1 MSTQQ
6 EEDMHD
12 FYFHMSTK
20 FYYGKGVVAQIA
32 DEVLNYGNKV
42 FFIYDEI
49 PATVSGAHDLIHKVC
64 EEKGITVTDFTG
76 IEPNPAHTT
85 IDRARALLS
94 KVGADVVIA
103 LGGGS
108 TVDSAKAMCLTANY
122 DGSCWEVFE
131 NAAKIESL
139 STQGKKEENVLPL
152 ITIPTIAASGSE
164 VSNVAVIANHDLN
177 MKLDYRSDALRPVAV
192 FTDPTYTYTVPPFQT
207 ACGILDIMSHSYEGY
222 FSHSTGSMQDGIS
235 ETIQKTCI
243 THGRK
248 VMQIPRCYDS
258 RAQLLW
264 AAQWSIAHLSDQG
277 RNFIGSIHSTERV
290 IGNYFGFP
298 HGAGIAIM
306 SIAWFKYALN
316 DQTAYRFARWAK
328 NVWGVNPALDEMTA
342 AREGIQRY
350 EAFVKELGVPTRLSQ
365 SRLNVS
371 KELVEK
377 CADEVWERVNTAN
390 WFKPLSSKQEL
401 LDYMMLAWE

>member
-1 MSTQQ
+1 MQN
-6 EEDMHD
+6 
-12 FYFHMSTK
+12 FYFHMHTK

-32 DEVLNYGNKV
+32 DEVLNYGKKV

-76 IEPNPAHTT
+76 IEPNPAHST
-85 IDRARALLS
+85 IDRARALL
-94 KVGADVVIA
+94 KEVGADVVIA

-122 DGSCWEVFE
+122 DGSCWEVFDK
-131 NAAKIESL
+131 AAKIESL
-139 STQGKKEENVLPL
+139 STQGKKEEGVLPL

-192 FTDPTYTYTVPPFQT
+192 FTDPAYTYTVPPFQT

-243 THGRK
+243 QHGRK
-248 VMQIPRCYDS
+248 VMQIPRCYES

-277 RNFIGSIHSTERV
+277 RNFVGNIHATERV
-290 IGNYFGFP
+290 VGNYFGMP
-298 HGAGIAIM
+298 HGAGVAIM
-306 SIAWFKYALN
+306 SLAWFKYALN

-328 NVWGVNPALDEMTA
+328 NVWGVNPALDDMTA
-342 AREGIQRY
+342 AKEGIKCY
-350 EAFVKELGVPTRLSQ
+350 EAFMEELGVPTRLSQ
-365 SRLNVS
+365 SRLEVS

-377 CADEVWERVNTAN
+377 CADEVWERVDAST